1 MLPRQTAWQS
11 YLPLYRAIHGASLQQ
26 VKMLALCSAFALFKT
41 GLKISARS
49 AIKCNQELHASD
61 SRGCKYPGFT
71 VLALRSP
78 QISSAFDLPSTLNSL
93 IVLSTLHQANANVV

>member
-1 MLPRQTAWQS
+1 
-11 YLPLYRAIHGASLQQ
+11 
-26 VKMLALCSAFALFKT
+26 MLALCSAFALFKT

-61 SRGCKYPGFT
+61 SRECKYPGFT